1 MIYVIG
7 SIVLILIV
15 CFFIVFSNYSKL
27 KDIKVSIDTCAENIS
42 ESLNKKLELVK
53 DLLKKVDNEKITRE
67 FVYDENAS
75 LYERE
80 DALFNVSFELN
91 KYIKDENSK
100 KKITK
105 KGKAKNKSKDKEKE
119 EKSLDF
125 VNELKD
131 LNILEENLDGLKD
144 FYNANVL
151 NYNEIFYKK
160 PFNSIY
166 KLLKLDTYKSFKIRK
181 LEEYEIFKN

>member
-7 SIVLILIV
+7 TIMLILLI
-15 CFFIVFSNYSKL
+15 CFFIVFSNYSRL
-27 KDIKVSIDTCAENIS
+27 KDIKVSIDTCTNSID
-42 ESLNKKLELVK
+42 ESLNKKLEMVNN
-53 DLLKKVDNEKITRE
+53 LLKQVDNEKITRE
-67 FVYDENAS
+67 FIYDESAS

-80 DALFNVSFELN
+80 DSLFNVSFELN
-91 KYIKDENSK
+91 KYIKEKNSK
-100 KKITK
+100 D
-105 KGKAKNKSKDKEKE
+105 NKDKKKKKKNETKVF
-119 EKSLDF
+119 DF
-125 VNELKD
+125 ETELKE

-160 PFNSIY
+160 PFNTIY